1 MNKGLLAKAKGLN
14 NKKRTVIIGVAVVVL
29 VLIVLLAVQMS
40 SPKPSVAAYC
50 KTYNSEKARLSKL
63 PGDTWSSAVFNDSVS
78 SAGELATSFDRLAR
92 VAPSDVKPDVVTLQ
106 KLYQKVNDDPSQA
119 MSASLSGIGVENNV
133 KTWTNTNCSAE
144 AERK

>member
-1 MNKGLLAKAKGLN
+1 MNKKLLVNVKSLN
-14 NKKRTVIIGVAVVVL
+14 NKKRMMFIGVVIALLVL
-29 VLIVLLAVQMS
+29 VVLLAIWIW
-40 SPKPSVAAYC
+40 SPKPSVVAYC

-92 VAPSDVKPDVVTLQ
+92 VAPSDIKPDVVTLQ

-119 MSASLSGIGVENNV
+119 MSASLSGIGAENNV
-133 KTWTNTNCSAE
+133 KSWTNTSC
-144 AERK
+144 KQL